1 MRRRDYLN
9 KGGRMGDI
17 EINVWAVVLAALSSF
32 VVGMIWYSKPLFG
45 KSWMKLTGMTEKK
58 AQEAQSKAMIS
69 AGISAVLISAVLAGV
84 TYMHNTL
91 FGGSYVNSAV
101 MSALLLGVGLQATV
115 IVLHDGFEQRPLKL
129 SLMNAGNQ
137 VTNLVVMGLIIGLMG
152 V

>member
-1 MRRRDYLN
+1 MSDL
-9 KGGRMGDI
+9 DI
-17 EINVWAVVLAALSSF
+17 NYVAVVLAALSSF

-58 AQEAQSKAMIS
+58 AQEAQSRAMLS
-69 AGISAVLISAVLAGV
+69 AGVSALLIALVLAGA

-91 FGGSYVNSAV
+91 LGGTYVSSAL
-101 MSALLLGVGLQATV
+101 MSALWLGVGLQATV
-115 IVLHDGFEQRPLKL
+115 LVLHDGFEQRPLKL

-137 VTNLVVMGLIIGLMG
+137 VANLLVMGLIIGLMG